1 MRYCGRDGA
10 ISEAKSAIADFSEA
24 GSEATAAEAAEMI
37 VKQNCLQFCL
47 FNLICRECAYHSSEY
62 SAIYLYFVTACHHH
76 LLRST
81 DLLYIFR
88 SF

>member
-37 VKQNCLQFCL
+37 VKQNCKQFCL
-47 FNLICRECAYHSSEY
+47 FIFLKKIISNPSS
-62 SAIYLYFVTACHHH
+62 I
-76 LLRST
+76 
-81 DLLYIFR
+81 D
-88 SF
+88 